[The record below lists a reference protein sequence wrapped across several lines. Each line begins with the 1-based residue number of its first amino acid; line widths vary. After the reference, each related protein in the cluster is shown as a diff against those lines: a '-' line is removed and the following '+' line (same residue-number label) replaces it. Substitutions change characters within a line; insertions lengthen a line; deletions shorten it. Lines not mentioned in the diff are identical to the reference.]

1 MVDPDDSS
9 RGVVTRNPSLCGT
22 ACYDAGPAVDTRNTS
37 NSVPSAH
44 RSLKRTVL
52 DHSIVHTADAPDTFL
67 LILGLNISPQC
78 QVLNNAVALHVAEQT
93 DHIPVTQ
100 IIKSR
105 DRMANPVKYPVK
117 HRDELKLGPRKVDIR
132 LEAHIFIFRPGIDIA
147 LLGEISKLLRCTDI
161 DALILDILL

>member
-22 ACYDAGPAVDTRNTS
+22 ACYDAGPAVDTRNTA
-37 NSVPSAH
+37 NRVPSAH
-44 RSLKRTVL
+44 RSLECTVL
-52 DHSIVHTADAPDTFL
+52 DHSIVHTADASDAFL

-78 QVLNNAVALHVAEQT
+78 QILNNAVALHIAEQT

-105 DRMANPVKYPVK
+105 DRVANPVKYPVK
-117 HRDELKLGPRKVDIR
+117 HGDELKPGPRKVDIR
-132 LEAHIFIFRPGIDIA
+132 LKAHIFIFRPGINVA
-147 LLGEISKLLRCTDI
+147 LLGEVSKLLRCADI
-161 DALILDILL
+161 DALVPDLLL